1 MPGREYACDE
11 SLVCL
16 AASYGD
22 AQALA
27 LLYSFGANLNETQMQ
42 GLTKESSLET
52 SASFGHVD
60 VVDFLLQHGAYWG
73 RALHY
78 AAKGGHER
86 IVELLLADGASP
98 LVRVDGNSPLRLAVM
113 ASHSKVTE
121 RLLRAGARLED
132 SLHVGL

>member
-1 MPGREYACDE
+1 MRHACGVVADLSELETQLEMHGMPGREYAGDE

-27 LLYSFGANLNETQMQ
+27 LLYSFGANLNETQTQ

-60 VVDFLLQHGAYWG
+60 VVDFLLQHGGECCCW
-73 RALHY
+73 RAL
-78 AAKGGHER
+78 
-86 IVELLLADGASP
+86 
-98 LVRVDGNSPLRLAVM
+98 LRLRCCAVW
-113 ASHSKVTE
+113 AWGPVRGRDRQDFSTLISTAEHPS
-121 RLLRAGARLED
+121 
-132 SLHVGL
+132 GLSA